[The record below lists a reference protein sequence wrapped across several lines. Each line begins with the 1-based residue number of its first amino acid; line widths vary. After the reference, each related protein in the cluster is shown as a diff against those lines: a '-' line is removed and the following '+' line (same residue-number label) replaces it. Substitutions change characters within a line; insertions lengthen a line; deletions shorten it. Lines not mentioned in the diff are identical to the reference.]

1 MQQDKKYRIL
11 LADDNFDMRE
21 YLGRLLSEKYEV
33 VTVCDGT
40 VTHDTH
46 TTRPTT
52 RHDTHTTHMPRHT
65 AHRGFMWQTCV

>member
-40 VTHDTH
+40 VTHDTQ
-46 TTRPTT
+46 
-52 RHDTHTTHMPRHT
+52 RHDTTHMPRHT
-65 AHRGFMWQTCV
+65 AHRGFM

>member
-1 MQQDKKYRIL
+1 MFVWLWIVQASMQQDKKYRIL

-40 VTHDTH
+40 VTHDT
-46 TTRPTT
+46 T
-52 RHDTHTTHMPRHT
+52 RHTHGTPPTQDLKS
-65 AHRGFMWQTCV
+65 FM